1 MASSADPG
9 DPPATFQMVRGPAD
23 GWGSPTPL
31 RTDTWPIETALWA
44 TDSSGA
50 LVVTASASNGVP
62 ADTLVWLPVD
72 GGPAIVLLV
81 TGPRTLRWGA
91 SL

>member
-1 MASSADPG
+1 
-9 DPPATFQMVRGPAD
+9 MVRGPAD

-31 RTDTWPIETALWA
+31 RTDTWPLETALWA

-50 LVVTASASNGVP
+50 LIVTSSVSNGVQ
-62 ADTLVWLPVD
+62 ADTLVWLPVG
-72 GGPAIVLLV
+72 GGPAIVLPI
-81 TGPRTLRWGA
+81 TGPRILCWGA